1 MAARNFKF
9 VSPGIFLREVDNS
22 QLPKLPGPIGPVI
35 IGRTR
40 KGPAMKPVTVNSY
53 ADFVEIFG
61 EPVPGGQG
69 DDVWREGNGLLAP
82 AYAHYAAKA
91 YFAADIQSP
100 VTTIRLA
107 GVQGDNATDAGAAGW
122 TANSAWGLFVAPRP
136 SGNTAA
142 FSASVL
148 AAVFYGESPFTAS
161 LSNIPIG
168 SSSAGT
174 GLVNQICSAS
184 ATNTFTIHLKNSTT
198 TKDVEVSFDRTSKNY
213 IRNVLNT
220 NPVATNGD
228 VANTSATSIADKY
241 WLGETF
247 EESVPSGNLMGFV
260 TRLRK
265 DGTINHA
272 DFSHETKEAQ
282 SGWVFGQDEGVAAQY
297 NPDKMTKLFRIK
309 ALHEGEAASKSLV
322 VAVEDIRI
330 SEEGDSDPYGT
341 FSIVVRRIIAGK
353 LVVVESFS
361 GCNLNPNSSKY
372 VARQV
377 GDQHTSWSTREKRNK
392 VYGNYPNLSRLI
404 RMDMKS
410 DVDSGMIS
418 PSQVPFG
425 FFGPLKPADY
435 THTLDIG
442 KNTQQAMS
450 GALTHAD
457 TVLDIASAPKNTRI
471 NSDFKVTY
479 PSLPHV
485 VSASTDG
492 TDCFG
497 AAVYKVG
504 PTGKLGSVIDPGY
517 IDYIRR
523 SPEGLTT
530 DQDNG
535 TKTVGTTQHAF
546 IFSLDNVIL
555 GGDNLTDVGT
565 ANVTSSFFASGSRC
579 SAAATKTLVLNDKPN
594 ETTTLTLTDADG
606 VTVTFEIDNENDGVV
621 AGNVAVNGIAGA
633 GGGAN
638 GTTSDL
644 AVKINAS
651 ALKITA
657 DGTTTPGTLVLTQD
671 IKGDV
676 GNTHIRGTL
685 TPASLTPTLDL
696 ANPANVRFTGGTGH
710 AKFSYTQSGSI
721 ATLLQLGFD
730 KFQMPLVGGFDGVNI
745 IEADPFNNR
754 ILEGK
759 TTANSY
765 AFASV
770 DRAIE
775 LTKDPEIMEH
785 NLALMPGITNA
796 SLTTKLVEK
805 CEARAD
811 SLAII
816 DLPGVYKPPHEL
828 KCSTFEARLTTTP
841 AKTATALKTRQVNSS
856 YGATYY
862 PWVKIRDVEQSRDVW
877 VPPSVI
883 ALGVMA
889 YTEQAEEVW
898 FAPAG
903 FNRGGLNEGNAGLP
917 VLQVSEQLLSKQRD
931 TLYAANINPIA
942 SFVTEGIVVF
952 GQKTLQSSQSAL
964 DRINVRRLLIFVKKE
979 VSRIASGLLFDQNV
993 PATWNRFLGQVNPF
1007 LQSVQTRLG
1016 LSDFKVILDNTTT
1029 TPDLVDR
1036 NVMYAK
1042 IFLKPARAIE
1052 FIAVDFVITNT
1063 GASFED

>member
-1 MAARNFKF
+1 MAARKFKF

-91 YFAADIQSP
+91 YFAADINSP

-107 GVQGDNATDAGAAGW
+107 GVQGDNAVDAGAAGW
-122 TANSAWGLFVAPRP
+122 TVSSAWGLFVMQSGSNKAAP
-136 SGNTAA
+136 S
-142 FSASVL
+142 SSVL
-148 AAVFYGESPFTAS
+148 AAVLYGESPFTAS
-161 LSNIPIG
+161 LSNKQLG

-174 GLVNQICSAS
+174 ALLNTVCLADSA
-184 ATNTFTIHLKNSTT
+184 NNFTIHLKNASTT
-198 TKDVEVSFDRTSKNY
+198 KEVPVSFSRTSKNY
-213 IRNVLNT
+213 IRKALNT
-220 NPVATNGD
+220 NPVATNAA
-228 VANTSATSIADKY
+228 VASTAASSIADKY

-247 EESVPSGNLMGFV
+247 EEKVPSGDLLGFV

-265 DGTINHA
+265 DSVVNFA
-272 DFSHETKEAQ
+272 DFSHEASSAQ
-282 SGWVFGQDEGVAAQY
+282 TGWIFSQNDGTAASY
-297 NPDKMTKLFRIK
+297 DPTNMTKLFRMK
-309 ALHEGEAASKSLV
+309 ALDEGEAASRQFTV
-322 VAVEDIRI
+322 CIEDIRI
-330 SEEGDSDPYGT
+330 PEEGDADPYGSFT
-341 FSIVVRRIIAGK
+341 VVVRRIRGGK
-353 LVVVESFS
+353 LEVVESFS
-361 GCNLNPNSSKY
+361 GCNLNPNSSNY
-372 VARQV
+372 VARQI
-377 GDQHTSWSTREKRNK
+377 GDQFTTWSAREKRNK
-392 VYGNYPNLSRLI
+392 VYGNYPNLSRYI

-410 DVDSGMIS
+410 DVDNGLVN
-418 PSQVPFG
+418 PSKVPFG
-425 FFGPLKPADY
+425 FLGPIKPANNMIK
-435 THTLDIG
+435 LSPSASAAG
-442 KNTQQAMS
+442 AQSAFS
-450 GALTHAD
+450 GAFLGAD
-457 TVLDIASAPKNTRI
+457 TVLKFKADQISQRDGASR
-471 NSDFKVTY
+471 DFTVTW
-479 PSLPHV
+479 PSLPNV
-485 VSASTDG
+485 ISASLDG
-492 TDCFG
+492 EDYFG
-497 AAVYKVG
+497 AAVYKVSS
-504 PTGKLGSVIDPGY
+504 TGELGTVVDPGY
-517 IDYIRR
+517 GDYVRKL
-523 SPEGLTT
+523 PEGLTT
-530 DQDNG
+530 RQDAG
-535 TKTVGTTQHAF
+535 TSGSLAQHAF
-546 IFSLDNVIL
+546 IFSLDEVII
-555 GGDNLTDVGT
+555 GGSNLADLST
-565 ANVTSSFFASGSRC
+565 ANVTASFYYSGSHRQ
-579 SAAATKTLVLNDKPN
+579 AT
-594 ETTTLTLTDADG
+594 
-606 VTVTFEIDNENDGVV
+606 
-621 AGNVAVNGIAGA
+621 
-633 GGGAN
+633 
-638 GTTSDL
+638 
-644 AVKINAS
+644 
-651 ALKITA
+651 
-657 DGTTTPGTLVLTQD
+657 
-671 IKGDV
+671 
-676 GNTHIRGTL
+676 THR
-685 TPASLTPTLDL
+685 A
-696 ANPANVRFTGGTGH
+696 
-710 AKFSYTQSGSI
+710 YTHSGS
-721 ATLLQLGFD
+721 ATTLLQLGFD

-754 ILEGK
+754 VLDA
-759 TTANSY
+759 TPNSRSNY

-770 DRAIE
+770 DRAID
-775 LTKDPEIMEH
+775 LIKDPEFIEH
-785 NLALMPGITNA
+785 NLALMPGITTA
-796 SLTTKLVEK
+796 ALTTKLVEK
-805 CEARAD
+805 CESRAD
-811 SLAII
+811 SMAII

-828 KCSTFEARLTTTP
+828 QCDSFSDRLTTNP
-841 AKTATALKTRQVNSS
+841 AATATALKARALNSS
-856 YGATYY
+856 YGAAYY
-862 PWVKIRDVEQSRDVW
+862 PWVKIRDVEQTRDVW

>member
-9 VSPGIFLREVDNS
+9 VSPGIFLREIDNS

-107 GVQGDNATDAGAAGW
+107 GIQGDNAIDAGAAGW
-122 TANSAWGLFVAPRP
+122 TSHAAWGLFVMQ
-136 SGNTAA
+136 SGSNKAA
-142 FSASVL
+142 LSASVL
-148 AAVFYGESPFTAS
+148 AAVFYGESQFTAS
-161 LSNIPIG
+161 LSNKQLG
-168 SSSAGT
+168 
-174 GLVNQICSAS
+174 SAS
-184 ATNTFTIHLKNSTT
+184 LGTALLNTVCHASTENDFTIHLKNDTL
-198 TKDVEVSFDRTSKNY
+198 TKEVPVSFSRTSKNY
-213 IRNVLNT
+213 IRKALNT
-220 NPVATNGD
+220 NPVATNSS
-228 VANTSATSIADKY
+228 VANTDASSIADMY

-247 EESVPSGNLMGFV
+247 EEQVPSGDLFGFV

-265 DGTINHA
+265 DSVINFA
-272 DFSHETKEAQ
+272 DFSHEASAAQ
-282 SGWVFGQDEGVAAQY
+282 TGWVFSQNDGTAASY
-297 NPDKMTKLFRIK
+297 NPTKMTKLFRMK
-309 ALHEGEAASKSLV
+309 ALHEGEAASKEFTV
-322 VAVEDIRI
+322 CIEDIRI
-330 SEEGDSDPYGT
+330 PEEGDADPYGS
-341 FSIVVRRIIAGK
+341 FSVVVRRIRAGK
-353 LVVVESFS
+353 LEVIESFS
-361 GCNLNPNSSKY
+361 GCNLNPNSSNY
-372 VARQV
+372 VARQI
-377 GDQHTSWSTREKRNK
+377 GDQFTTWSAREKRNK
-392 VYGNYPNLSRLI
+392 VYGNYPNLSRFI

-410 DVDSGMIS
+410 DVDSGMVN
-418 PSQVPFG
+418 PSKVPFG
-425 FFGPLKPADY
+425 FLGPIKPANNMIK
-435 THTLDIG
+435 LSPSASVNG
-442 KNTQQAMS
+442 AQSAFS
-450 GALTHAD
+450 GTFLGAD
-457 TVLDIASAPKNTRI
+457 TVLK
-471 NSDFKVTY
+471 FKSTEIIGRNGAARNFTVTW
-479 PSLPHV
+479 PSLPNV
-485 VSASTDG
+485 ISASLDG
-492 TDCFG
+492 EDHFG
-497 AAVYKVG
+497 AAVYKVSS
-504 PTGKLGSVIDPGY
+504 TGELGTVVDPGY
-517 IDYIRR
+517 ADYIRK

-530 DQDNG
+530 RQDAG
-535 TKTVGTTQHAF
+535 TSGSLAQHAF
-546 IFSLDNVIL
+546 VFSLDDVIL
-555 GGDNLTDVGT
+555 GGSNLADLST
-565 ANVTSSFFASGSRC
+565 ANVTASFYYSGSHKN
-579 SAAATKTLVLNDKPN
+579 AATHR
-594 ETTTLTLTDADG
+594 AY
-606 VTVTFEIDNENDGVV
+606 
-621 AGNVAVNGIAGA
+621 
-633 GGGAN
+633 
-638 GTTSDL
+638 
-644 AVKINAS
+644 
-651 ALKITA
+651 
-657 DGTTTPGTLVLTQD
+657 
-671 IKGDV
+671 
-676 GNTHIRGTL
+676 TH
-685 TPASLTPTLDL
+685 
-696 ANPANVRFTGGTGH
+696 
-710 AKFSYTQSGSI
+710 SGS
-721 ATLLQLGFD
+721 ATTLLQLGFD

-745 IEADPFNNR
+745 VEADPFNNR
-754 ILEGK
+754 TTEGK
-759 TTANSY
+759 TAANSY

-775 LTKDPEIMEH
+775 MIKDPEFIEH
-785 NLALMPGITNA
+785 NLAIMPGITNT

-805 CEARAD
+805 CESRAD
-811 SLAII
+811 SMAII

-828 KCSTFEARLTTTP
+828 KCESFSDRLTTNP
-841 AKTATALKTRQVNSS
+841 AATATALKARQINSS
-856 YGATYY
+856 YGAAYY

-1063 GASFED
+1063 GASFAD